1 MSDGARCIEEVET
14 SMCDVAAVDVVV
26 RGRVQ
31 GVWFRASTRD
41 VADRY
46 GVSGWV
52 RNEPDGTVRAHLEG
66 PTGGVDAVLDWMRGG
81 GPPRAHVTAVETS
94 TAVADASTDGFHVR

>member
-1 MSDGARCIEEVET
+1 MSDVT
-14 SMCDVAAVDVVV
+14 AVDVVV

-31 GVWFRASTRD
+31 GVWFRAATRE
-41 VADRY
+41 VADRH

-66 PTGGVDAVLDWMRGG
+66 PADGVDAVVDWMRAG
-81 GPPRAHVTAVETS
+81 GPPRAHVAAIEVS
-94 TAVADASTDGFHVR
+94 TAAVNGANGFRVR